1 MQRPGN
7 RVSLIQVRMADDH
20 LDILLLQERCRK
32 DPMSYYD
39 EYKSQR
45 RHFDALL
52 TSARLNP
59 SSPCP
64 RLTEVASF
72 MGAVAHCYKRNGED
86 DGNKIVGDIVTFLT
100 DNGAVM
106 DADLRRSL
114 VRLLGLLRAR
124 DSADPT
130 VIIPLFFRLLEC
142 HDKALR
148 HMLHG
153 HIVSDI
159 KKLNASGHSSRRQL
173 QTFLFSMMEDPSEAL
188 VKRGLHVLV
197 DLFRKRIWND
207 AKCANMIATA
217 CFHPSTSVAVI
228 ASKFLLD
235 SESKSGDIDG
245 ESDDDDEDNTDDT
258 GAAKARV
265 SRDGKK
271 AADLW
276 KAYNLTG
283 KKTSK
288 KRKRMERV
296 INRLTRSKPSGPTS
310 AVLERPSS
318 HPSFEALLLLNDPQD
333 FAERLFRDLQ
343 TRRKKESYEI
353 RLVFINLISRL
364 VGTHHLILFNLYPFL
379 QRYLH
384 PSQPEVTRALAYLT
398 QACHD
403 LVPSDVLHPILR
415 GLADTFVSER
425 SSPMSMAAGI
435 NAIRAICSRVPLAI
449 LDEENENL
457 SKGEQEAPLLLDL
470 VQYKNS
476 KDKGVVMAA
485 RSLVTLYREVQPSL
499 LHKRDRGKAASEA
512 VQRGSATMA
521 AAYGEHMYATGVD
534 GVELLGKGFD
544 DEEDGVSSDGS
555 EDGNLNGDEDG
566 VGGDA
571 IDGIGDDAIDGIG
584 GEDLEV
590 DVKTGE
596 EGSSDVEDDSANDDG
611 QKTNE
616 VEKQD
621 QDVTEAERD
630 DIAKPGESSEKEEEL
645 DTDDEGKSSEHVDVC
660 ENENDVSSEDGDEEG
675 TNGNEDDEGSDSG
688 GDGEEVRKDTVEIL
702 SQEDYARIR
711 ARRAAAVVGS
721 SLLTKNTGKAVTAEE
736 IQGPVKRERRTLEER
751 LETVLAGR
759 EGREKFGSRKGD
771 KKGGGSTNKKKLK
784 SKSNSMVIHKR
795 RKRNKMSR
803 REKQI
808 SKRRKRDYK

>member
-1 MQRPGN
+1 MLLLFRRNLWMIQCSN
-7 RVSLIQVRMADDH
+7 ALNFVDAVLLSSKHCSLATSVLLCISFMMADEH
-20 LDILLLQERCRK
+20 LDILVLQERCRK
-32 DPMSYYD
+32 DPMSYHD

-59 SSPCP
+59 SSPSP
-64 RLTEVASF
+64 RLAEVASF
-72 MGAVAHCYKRNGED
+72 MGAVAHCYKRD
-86 DGNKIVGDIVTFLT
+86 DKDDATNIVSDIATFLT
-100 DNGAVM
+100 DNGTVM

-142 HDKALR
+142 QDKPLR

-173 QTFLFSMMEDPSEAL
+173 QTFLFAMMEDPSEVL

-228 ASKFLLD
+228 ACKFLLD
-235 SESKSGDIDG
+235 SESKSGDVGG
-245 ESDDDDEDNTDDT
+245 ESDGDDDNDDDD
-258 GAAKARV
+258 AEVAKARA

-276 KAYNLTG
+276 KAYSLTG

-296 INRLTRSKPSGPTS
+296 INRLTRLKPSGTTS
-310 AVLERPSS
+310 AVSERPSS
-318 HPSFEALLLLNDPQD
+318 HPSFEALQLLNDPQD

-343 TRRKKESYEI
+343 NRRKKESYEI
-353 RLVFINLISRL
+353 RLVFINLITRL
-364 VGTHHLILFNLYPFL
+364 VGTHQLILFNLYPFL

-384 PSQPEVTRALAYLT
+384 PSQPEVTRMLAYLT
-398 QACHD
+398 QGCHD

-425 SSPMSMAAGI
+425 SSPLSMAAGI

-457 SKGEQEAPLLLDL
+457 PKGEQEAPLLLDL

-485 RSLVTLYREVQPSL
+485 RSMITLYREVQPSL
-499 LHKRDRGKAASEA
+499 LHKRDRGRTASEA
-512 VQRGSATMA
+512 VQKGSASTA
-521 AAYGEHMYATGVD
+521 AAYGQRTYATGVD
-534 GVELLGKGFD
+534 GVELLDKQ
-544 DEEDGVSSDGS
+544 S
-555 EDGNLNGDEDG
+555 EDEDYSNSSCESEENENAISGPEDNTEDEGTNRNDVVEEVDGDASHERGGTAGDEDLDDG
-566 VGGDA
+566 GSTEQEGELESDDQILGGTGDA
-571 IDGIGDDAIDGIG
+571 
-584 GEDLEV
+584 E
-590 DVKTGE
+590 
-596 EGSSDVEDDSANDDG
+596 SEDDSSRSEGEVGSEEDD
-611 QKTNE
+611 
-616 VEKQD
+616 
-621 QDVTEAERD
+621 
-630 DIAKPGESSEKEEEL
+630 EEL
-645 DTDDEGKSSEHVDVC
+645 DTETAGDTNEGI
-660 ENENDVSSEDGDEEG
+660 
-675 TNGNEDDEGSDSG
+675 
-688 GDGEEVRKDTVEIL
+688 RKDTTEIL

-721 SLLTKNTGKAVTAEE
+721 SVVTKNTGKPVTAED
-736 IQGPVKRERRTLEER
+736 IQGPVKRGRQTLEER

-759 EGREKFGSRKGD
+759 QGREKFGSRKGD

-784 SKSNSMVIHKR
+784 TKSNSMVIHKR

-808 SKRRKRDYK
+808 SKRRKRDYR

>member
-1 MQRPGN
+1 
-7 RVSLIQVRMADDH
+7 
-20 LDILLLQERCRK
+20 
-32 DPMSYYD
+32 MSYYD

-52 TSARLNP
+52 ASSRLNP

-64 RLTEVASF
+64 RLAEVASF
-72 MGAVAHCYKRNGED
+72 MGAVAHCYKRDDED
-86 DGNKIVGDIVTFLT
+86 DLNKIVSGIATFLT
-100 DNGAVM
+100 DNGSVM

-159 KKLNASGHSSRRQL
+159 KRLNANGHSSRRQL
-173 QTFLFSMMEDPSEAL
+173 QIFLFSMMEDPSEVL

-207 AKCANMIATA
+207 AKCANMIASG
-217 CFHPSTSVAVI
+217 CFHPSTAVAVI

-245 ESDDDDEDNTDDT
+245 ESDDDDDDVDNYNIGT
-258 GAAKARV
+258 AKARA
-265 SRDGKK
+265 SRDGRK

-296 INRLTRSKPSGPTS
+296 INRLTRLKSSGT
-310 AVLERPSS
+310 PSS
-318 HPSFEALLLLNDPQD
+318 VSENPSSSPSFEALLLLNDPQD

-353 RLVFINLISRL
+353 RLVFINLITRL
-364 VGTHHLILFNLYPFL
+364 VGTHHLILFTLYPFL

-384 PSQPEVTRALAYLT
+384 PSQPEVTRVLAYLT

-425 SSPMSMAAGI
+425 SSPLSMAAGI

-457 SKGEQEAPLLLDL
+457 PKGEQESPLLLDL
-470 VQYKNS
+470 VQYKNN

-485 RSLVTLYREVQPSL
+485 RSLITLYREVQPSL
-499 LHKRDRGKAASEA
+499 LHKRDRGKVASEA
-512 VQRGSATMA
+512 VQRGSATTA

-534 GVELLGKGFD
+534 GVELLGQRSDDEGDRDFNYESKGGDLDSDGELEKDLKEVESSGGSGEGSVVDDND
-544 DEEDGVSSDGS
+544 DEE
-555 EDGNLNGDEDG
+555 
-566 VGGDA
+566 VGRVESQEQKIVVVEEA
-571 IDGIGDDAIDGIG
+571 I
-584 GEDLEV
+584 V
-590 DVKTGE
+590 PR
-596 EGSSDVEDDSANDDG
+596 S
-611 QKTNE
+611 
-616 VEKQD
+616 
-621 QDVTEAERD
+621 
-630 DIAKPGESSEKEEEL
+630 
-645 DTDDEGKSSEHVDVC
+645 
-660 ENENDVSSEDGDEEG
+660 
-675 TNGNEDDEGSDSG
+675 DEGSAKRDETISNEKEQSRTQVGVCGSENSVSSVDDDKAGTEGDDDDDVDSDA
-688 GDGEEVRKDTVEIL
+688 GDGENEEVRKDTVEIL
-702 SQEDYARIR
+702 SQEDYAKIR

-721 SLLTKNTGKAVTAEE
+721 SLVTKNTGKAVTAED

-751 LETVLAGR
+751 LETVIAGR
-759 EGREKFGSRKGD
+759 EGRGKFGSRKGD
-771 KKGGGSTNKKKLK
+771 NKGGGSTNSKKLK
-784 SKSNSMVIHKR
+784 TKSNSMVIHKR

-808 SKRRKRDYK
+808 SKRRKRDYR

>member
-1 MQRPGN
+1 
-7 RVSLIQVRMADDH
+7 
-20 LDILLLQERCRK
+20 
-32 DPMSYYD
+32 MSYYD

-64 RLTEVASF
+64 RLTDVASF
-72 MGAVAHCYKRNGED
+72 MGAVAHCYKRKGED
-86 DGNKIVGDIVTFLT
+86 NGNKIVDDIATFLT

-142 HDKALR
+142 QDKALR

-173 QTFLFSMMEDPSEAL
+173 QTFLFSMMEDPSEVL

-235 SESKSGDIDG
+235 SESKSGDMDG
-245 ESDDDDEDNTDDT
+245 ESDDDDDDNTDDT
-258 GAAKARV
+258 GAAKARA

-310 AVLERPSS
+310 AIHERPSS

-343 TRRKKESYEI
+343 TRRKKESFEI

-457 SKGEQEAPLLLDL
+457 PKGEQDAPLLLDL

-485 RSLVTLYREVQPSL
+485 RSLITLYREVQPSL

-512 VQRGSATMA
+512 VQRGSATTA

-534 GVELLGKGFD
+534 GVELLGKRFE
-544 DEEDGVSSDGS
+544 DEEDRVSSDGS
-555 EDGNLNGDEDG
+555 EDSNLNGNEDVVSGDASDGNGDEDL
-566 VGGDA
+566 A
-571 IDGIGDDAIDGIG
+571 
-584 GEDLEV
+584 EV
-590 DVKTGE
+590 DGKTGE
-596 EGSSDVEDDSANDDG
+596 ERSSDVADDSTNDDRE
-611 QKTNE
+611 KTIE
-616 VEKQD
+616 EEKQD
-621 QDVTEAERD
+621 QDVTGAGVA
-630 DIAKPGESSEKEEEL
+630 DISTPGESFEKEEEL
-645 DTDDEGKSSEHVDVC
+645 ATEEEGKSNKQADVC
-660 ENENDVSSEDGDEEG
+660 ENKNDISSEDGDEEG
-675 TNGNEDDEGSDSG
+675 TDGNEDDEGSESG
-688 GDGEEVRKDTVEIL
+688 GDVEEGVHKDTVEIL

-736 IQGPVKRERRTLEER
+736 IQGPIKRERRTLEER

-771 KKGGGSTNKKKLK
+771 QKGGGSTNKKKLK
-784 SKSNSMVIHKR
+784 TKSNSMVIHKR

-808 SKRRKRDYK
+808 SKRRKRDYR